1 VSFSHSLIVVTL
13 KAITG
18 LICRIDDQELER
30 IPQQGPLIIYTNHVN
45 ILEIPIIYT
54 HLQPRRVH
62 GILLAERWNI
72 PILRWMLSVTETS
85 PLHRAEAD
93 IDAIRLGLE
102 VLGKGRTIIISPEGT
117 RSHDGKL
124 QPAHPGVV
132 LLALHSHA
140 PLLPVAYYG
149 AENWQENLS
158 HLRRTDFHVRVGQA
172 FHLDDYGERV
182 THTVRQRMIEEMMFQ
197 LASLLPAE
205 NRGYYSDLSKAD
217 KKYIDLG

>member
-1 VSFSHSLIVVTL
+1 MSFSHRLIVVSL

-18 LICRIDDQELER
+18 LTCRIDDQELER
-30 IPQQGPLIIYTNHVN
+30 VPQQGPLIIYTNHVN

-54 HLQPRRVH
+54 HLQPRKVH
-62 GILLAERWNI
+62 GMLLSERWNI
-72 PILRWMLSVTETS
+72 PILRWMLSVTEAI

-140 PLLPVAYYG
+140 LLMPVAYYG

-158 HLRRTDFHVRVGQA
+158 HHSRTDFHVRVGQA
-172 FHLDDYGERV
+172 FHLDDHGERV
-182 THTVRQRMIEEMMFQ
+182 THTVRQRMMDEMMFQ

-205 NRGYYSDLSKAD
+205 NRGYYSDLSQAN
-217 KKYIDLG
+217 KKYLKFD